1 MTDTLTY
8 TSELVV
14 LTCWCGM
21 PHAVPGELR
30 RHQMRQHENGQDV
43 VSIYCPLGHGHV
55 PSGKSKI
62 DTVREQ
68 REAAKARAQAIQDQ
82 LDSEKRAHAAT
93 KGTLTKTKRRVTN
106 GVCPCCNR
114 HFVNVERHMKTKHP
128 NEVVAAP

>member
-30 RHQMRQHENGQDV
+30 RHQMRQHENGETV
-43 VSIYCPLGHGHV
+43 VGIYCPLGHQHI

-62 DTVREQ
+62 AREREM
-68 REAAKARAQAIQDQ
+68 REAAEARAKAIQDQ

-93 KGTLTKTKRRVTN
+93 KGTLTKTQRRITN
-106 GVCPCCNR
+106 GVCPCCHR
-114 HFVNVERHMKTKHP
+114 TFVNVQRHIAAKHP
-128 NEVVAAP
+128 DAVT